1 MDRNLNFTNLRD
13 VLRNMTPTFK
23 CPRCGNEYSI
33 SDAKVEKIIVSSKL
47 DNIKIKG
54 RRMVATYQNAYY
66 NVRFCP
72 KCYKNKI
79 ITKWVINILIFII
92 FTAIC
97 VSHYNPTP
105 NISISDFIVYLFFRY
120 FGMGILMLILNH
132 ILDKTLFDVDLKE
145 AYNNNAIDDSIL

>member
-1 MDRNLNFTNLRD
+1 
-13 VLRNMTPTFK
+13 
-23 CPRCGNEYSI
+23 
-33 SDAKVEKIIVSSKL
+33 
-47 DNIKIKG
+47 
-54 RRMVATYQNAYY
+54 MVATYQNAYY

-97 VSHYNPTP
+97 VSHYNTTP
-105 NISISDFIVYLFFRY
+105 NISTSDFIVYLFFRY

-145 AYNNNAIDDSIL
+145 AYNNNAIDDSILF